1 MTNDDGRPGFICIH
15 VAEQCVPVC
24 LVEHST
30 PISERDSGWGF
41 YCGADGHEDE
51 ELRITDLERFRNL
64 DPDLPH
70 LLDTVP
76 EGCIAWRS
84 GKDMPWVVE
93 PSHEDTQQVAA
104 N

>member
-1 MTNDDGRPGFICIH
+1 MTNAESRPGFICIH
-15 VAEQCVPVC
+15 VAEQGLPVC

-30 PISERDSGWGF
+30 PINERDSGWGF
-41 YCGADGHEDE
+41 YCGADGHEDG
-51 ELRITDLERFRNL
+51 ELRITNLERFRNL

-76 EGCIAWRS
+76 EGSIAWRS
-84 GKDMPWVVE
+84 AKDKPWVVE
-93 PSHEDTQQVAA
+93 SSEGESSEATT